1 MDGVL
6 LTDRLSTRFEANWDL
21 RDAQYADFVA
31 AHGRDLYDC
40 PEYETL
46 RGIQEFGMTTWLMQS
61 VQEDEET
68 AAEYR
73 RRIAGLRND
82 DAPRDWRLWNRGCL
96 DGLLQAVTDQALVEV
111 FIADTELQR
120 IHHPYDGGADV
131 MLATLQSVTVCVT
144 NSHDQGV
151 RQVECGRIRNHR
163 GSRACGLRLRT
174 PPSTAREPRA
184 SRQGSL
190 TPSRSDNRPPTR
202 A

>member
-1 MDGVL
+1 MSNYSAMEARALPHAGDGITAARAMKTSARPR
-6 LTDRLSTRFEANWDL
+6 LTNPTDWSNTPTGPEGYPTPQQILHPDGFHWWTESEQDDSDPAPTHMYADRL
-21 RDAQYADFVA
+21 
-31 AHGRDLYDC
+31 
-40 PEYETL
+40 
-46 RGIQEFGMTTWLMQS
+46 
-61 VQEDEET
+61 
-68 AAEYR
+68 
-73 RRIAGLRND
+73 
-82 DAPRDWRLWNRGCL
+82 LWNRGCL
-96 DGLLQAVTDQALVEV
+96 DGLPQAVADQALVEV
-111 FIADTELQR
+111 FVADTELQR